1 LWKKIFFMKRYNS
14 SGGSFVIGGVGFV
27 ARKEVNYFNFPM
39 RESVQGWR
47 LKWFY
52 IRDSPTAELQLPCFC
67 DVLEAKPK
75 QSWKNTLSPDEKPAV
90 DRLFARFLQI
100 KEAGGQTMI
109 GTEPH
114 GS

>member
-1 LWKKIFFMKRYNS
+1 LGIEPHFGLWKKIFFVKRYNS

-27 ARKEVNYFNFPM
+27 ARKEVKYFNFPM

-52 IRDSPTAELQLPCFC
+52 IRDSPTAELQLPRFS

-75 QSWKNTLSPDEKPAV
+75 QSWKIP
-90 DRLFARFLQI
+90 FLPTKNQ
-100 KEAGGQTMI
+100 QSI
-109 GTEPH
+109 GYLPESF
-114 GS
+114 GSRKLMVRP